1 MEGIGSGPCAKEGS
15 PYSHNA
21 APIAWAVHLCWKGL
35 AAIRLRRQNQ
45 PQREGLDFIKSGELA
60 LPPH

>member
-1 MEGIGSGPCAKEGS
+1 MEGIGSGPCVKEGP
-15 PYSHNA
+15 PYSHKA

-45 PQREGLDFIKSGELA
+45 PQRERS
-60 LPPH
+60 

>member
-1 MEGIGSGPCAKEGS
+1 MEGIGTSPGGPCVKEGP
-15 PYSHNA
+15 PYSHKA

-45 PQREGLDFIKSGELA
+45 PQRESS
-60 LPPH
+60 